1 MYKNKYGDR
10 NNICGI
16 KIRELRKSLTPPLSQ
31 RGLADQLQLIGIDL
45 DKNAIQRI
53 ESGSRFITDVELIGF
68 ATYFKIPEN
77 ELFVYKEKQ

>member
-1 MYKNKYGDR
+1 MYKNKYGNR

-16 KIRELRKSLTPPLSQ
+16 KIKELRKNSTPSLSQ
-31 RGLADQLQLIGIDL
+31 RGLADQLQLIGVDL

-68 ATYFKIPEN
+68 ATFFKVPVN
-77 ELFVYKEKQ
+77 ELYEDKEKQ